1 MKKTYILKPTMTFNT
16 LTSVPASHK
25 PCERT
30 VDEIVN
36 TIMPGKPAAVPAH
49 QPRFVPGPAQE
60 NRGRPGAPTGRGPV
74 ALAHGPLH
82 AGRSGTDSRLS
93 HHLQRKLNFCTE

>member
-16 LTSVPASHK
+16 LTSLPASHK

-36 TIMPGKPAAVPAH
+36 ALMPGKPAAVLANP
-49 QPRFVPGPAQE
+49 PRFMP
-60 NRGRPGAPTGRGPV
+60 
-74 ALAHGPLH
+74 PL
-82 AGRSGTDSRLS
+82 
-93 HHLQRKLNFCTE
+93 